1 MGFLTALSILVR
13 YVEGEEHWDEAD
25 DIAEAL
31 EVLKGTLET
40 IDEIEEQLEKT
51 NFM

>member
-1 MGFLTALSILVR
+1 MGFLTALEILVR
-13 YVEGEEHWDEAD
+13 YVEGEEHWNEAD

-40 IDEIEEQLEKT
+40 IDEIEEQLT
-51 NFM
+51 NSKVM